1 MNNIKTFKI
10 LYYLCFVLS
19 ILYISILYI
28 SILSNKVSI
37 YTSSIIQ
44 TFTFYLFGILNLLS
58 VIIFSVSMIKK
69 RELKNINILFP
80 IIYLVFFAS
89 AVIISI
95 LYNSKLIIPYI
106 HFGYYLLFIM
116 FNYLLLNIYTLLSI
130 NKK

>member
-10 LYYLCFVLS
+10 LYYLCFVL
-19 ILYISILYI
+19 SILYI

-69 RELKNINILFP
+69 KELKNINILFP

-106 HFGYYLLFIM
+106 HFGYYLSFIM